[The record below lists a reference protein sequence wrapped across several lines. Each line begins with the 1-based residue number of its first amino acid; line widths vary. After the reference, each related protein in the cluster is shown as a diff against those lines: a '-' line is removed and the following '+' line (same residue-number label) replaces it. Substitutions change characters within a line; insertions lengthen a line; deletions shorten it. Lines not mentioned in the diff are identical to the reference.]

1 MGGGKALK
9 ITGDNL
15 PPSKLLDNLFFYS
28 SSPWTERFVSFKRG
42 DIVLVQV
49 AVPVLYQSTL

>member
-1 MGGGKALK
+1 MGGKALK

-15 PPSKLLDNLFFYS
+15 PPSKLLGNLLFYS

-49 AVPVLYQSTL
+49 VVPVLYQSTL